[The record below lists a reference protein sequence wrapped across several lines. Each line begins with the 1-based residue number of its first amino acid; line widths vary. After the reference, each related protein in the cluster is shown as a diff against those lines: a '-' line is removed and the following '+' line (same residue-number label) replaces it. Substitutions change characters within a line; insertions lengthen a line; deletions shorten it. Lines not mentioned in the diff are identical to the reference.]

1 MGKRSPFPLSV
12 IHCTRRLIGVYVSTK
27 YGRGVIARFTIDH
40 LLAPV
45 FLLNGGLVAREPLF
59 DLLLKK
65 GGISSV

>member
-1 MGKRSPFPLSV
+1 M
-12 IHCTRRLIGVYVSTK
+12 
-27 YGRGVIARFTIDH
+27 IARFTIDH